1 MRLKERSHRRCLSVK
16 VNWTIKGLDSLG
28 SEFNCVRY
36 CVLNNYGKPI
46 TKLRLNVGND
56 YQYYDLNGDALM

>member
-1 MRLKERSHRRCLSVK
+1 MRLRERSNRRFLSIK
-16 VNWTIKGLDSLG
+16 VNWTIKGLDYLG

-36 CVLNNYGKPI
+36 CVLNIYGKPI
-46 TKLRLNVGND
+46 IKLSLNVGKD